1 MQPSLVL
8 AALTTIVLVTPAIE
22 YVGVIPRI
30 APPPSAR
37 RWLLDIL
44 CSLAGYGGW
53 LAVTGSVPVATLMT
67 PVLMIITVVASN
79 IKHRVLGEPLLF
91 SDLVVARSFLQHPK
105 FYLFSIPAT
114 ARIALV
120 MLVAV
125 PPVLLWIY
133 ASAALFPH
141 LLGVG
146 MLLGACLALWL
157 CPAQSWASVPD
168 MQRDLSRLGLPGSM
182 LLYWRQWRASPDQ
195 PPPPPLQGKAAYDQ
209 IIIIQCESFAD
220 PATLGLPAGVQ
231 APSMPGLVRAR
242 KLALQQGS
250 LYVSGFGAYT
260 MRSEYGVLFGQDEKT
275 LGFRHYDPFLTA
287 RRECAHALP
296 QRLKALG
303 YESTFVHPHDL
314 RFYDRETLM
323 PVMGFTHIVSPGP
336 HTPTPGMPYFGDIA
350 LGRTLTGMMQTT
362 STPSLFYT
370 VTMENHGP
378 WPANMGKDA
387 PLQHYLRHVVN
398 SDQMLLNLIDDLSD
412 QKRRTLLVFF
422 GDHRPSIP
430 NIIAPGPVRD
440 VPYVVISFPL
450 AATTR
455 SPAPV
460 GCTPAQLN
468 GLITTLATQ
477 AAGQDALTTLGPVR
491 S

>member
-37 RWLLDIL
+37 RWLLDML

-168 MQRDLSRLGLPGSM
+168 VQRDLSRLGLPGSM

-195 PPPPPLQGKAAYDQ
+195 PPPPPLQGKPPMTRSSSYNVNLSPTLQHWACLRAFKHLP
-209 IIIIQCESFAD
+209 C
-220 PATLGLPAGVQ
+220 PAWRAHENWRCSRAPYMSAG
-231 APSMPGLVRAR
+231 
-242 KLALQQGS
+242 
-250 LYVSGFGAYT
+250 SGPIPCVPNMACC
-260 MRSEYGVLFGQDEKT
+260 S
-275 LGFRHYDPFLTA
+275 
-287 RRECAHALP
+287 
-296 QRLKALG
+296 
-303 YESTFVHPHDL
+303 
-314 RFYDRETLM
+314 
-323 PVMGFTHIVSPGP
+323 
-336 HTPTPGMPYFGDIA
+336 
-350 LGRTLTGMMQTT
+350 GRT
-362 STPSLFYT
+362 
-370 VTMENHGP
+370 
-378 WPANMGKDA
+378 K
-387 PLQHYLRHVVN
+387 RHWA
-398 SDQMLLNLIDDLSD
+398 SGIMI
-412 QKRRTLLVFF
+412 
-422 GDHRPSIP
+422 
-430 NIIAPGPVRD
+430 
-440 VPYVVISFPL
+440 
-450 AATTR
+450 R
-455 SPAPV
+455 S
-460 GCTPAQLN
+460 
-468 GLITTLATQ
+468 
-477 AAGQDALTTLGPVR
+477 
-491 S
+491 